1 VESSLWKLRV
11 LIEGIELSGACSL
24 HAFAVFCTG
33 VLGIVEGV
41 VNDNGLCVGCYFDDP
56 EGQDLASKQFTHGA
70 GALLGD
76 LPTPFCN

>member
-1 VESSLWKLRV
+1 MFSATAN
-11 LIEGIELSGACSL
+11 AC
-24 HAFAVFCTG
+24 AVFCTG

-41 VNDNGLCVGCYFDDP
+41 VNDNGLCVECYFDVMGDDP